1 MKKIWFVKKR
11 YGWGWRPVTWQ
22 GWIISFLYLLSL
34 LKFFIISEMKSHSG
48 SDVLISFAL
57 PFIILTS
64 IFIFICYKKGEK
76 PRWQWGKDLGE
87 K

>member
-1 MKKIWFVKKR
+1 MNKVWFVKKR

-34 LKFFIISEMKSHSG
+34 LRFFMKANANSHSG

-64 IFIFICYKKGEK
+64 IFIFICYRKGEK
-76 PRWQWGKDLGE
+76 PEWQWGTPKQ